1 MQKFTD
7 KTLMPFGKH
16 KGTAL
21 ANIPANS
28 LIWYYEN
35 TQLSAPLKIYIEENM
50 DALKAEVKRSSKFNA
65 R

>member
-7 KTLMPFGKH
+7 KTLMPFGQH

-21 ANIPANS
+21 VNVPARD
-28 LIWYYEN
+28 LIYYYDN
-35 TQLSAPLKIYIEENM
+35 YQLSAPLKLYIKENM
-50 DALKAEVKRSSKFNA
+50 DALKAEIKRSSKFNS